1 MSYVYMLALEKKAE
15 KYDKGIQLLTFK
27 KLDNIQKDIIENYV
41 KSEDLVLEIGMG
53 TGNIAILCAK
63 KGIKCI
69 GFDNSDKMLSIA
81 RDKLKKMGLLKK
93 IKILKLAIIEMD
105 STFEDNMFDK
115 VIASLVFSELYKKE
129 QYFCLKE
136 IFRVLRDDR
145 ELILIDEVKP
155 KKIWKKLIFELI
167 RIPLLLITFFKTHL
181 STRSLNEIDEKLQK
195 GNFEIIERKH
205 YLYDSLIVI
214 RAKKLRDDAK

>member
-1 MSYVYMLALEKKAE
+1 
-15 KYDKGIQLLTFK
+15 
-27 KLDNIQKDIIENYV
+27 
-41 KSEDLVLEIGMG
+41 
-53 TGNIAILCAK
+53 
-63 KGIKCI
+63 
-69 GFDNSDKMLSIA
+69 
-81 RDKLKKMGLLKK
+81 MGLLKK

-167 RIPLLLITFFKTHL
+167 KIPLLLITFFKTHL